1 MMTMTTLASRMSDK
15 TAALLSVLCVAA
27 LGAALLFVAG
37 HAQSGT
43 LHAAAHDVRHANG
56 FPCH

>member
-1 MMTMTTLASRMSDK
+1 MTTMTTLASRTSST
-15 TAALLSVLCVAA
+15 TASLLSVLCVAA
-27 LGAALLFVAG
+27 LGLTLLFVAG

-43 LHAAAHDVRHANG
+43 LHAAAHDMRHANG